1 MRDADTQ
8 TLPVANESKS
18 HDGLMLKRSIELVKR
33 RARTVASA
41 ADVPSPC
48 HSVCSINA
56 NTGLCDGCF
65 RTCDE
70 ITVWGTADDVLKRQ
84 VWTLIEQRMVELQPP
99 NDLLA

>member
-1 MRDADTQ
+1 MADADAQ
-8 TLPVANESKS
+8 TLPVVNESTS
-18 HDGLMLKRSIELVKR
+18 RDGLMLKRNIELVRR
-33 RARTVASA
+33 RARTVATA

-56 NTGLCDGCF
+56 KTGLCDGCF

-84 VWTLIEQRMVELQPP
+84 VWTLIEQRMVALQP
-99 NDLLA
+99 